1 MINLEEQLTN
11 FSRNSGSKQYDT
23 NVDGIITDLKKKH
36 NQEVI
41 NIQDQYKSL
50 LEQIKSKVRYLFFN

>member
-11 FSRNSGSKQYDT
+11 FSRNNGSKQYDT
-23 NVDGIITDLKKKH
+23 NMDFIISDLKKKH
-36 NQEVI
+36 NQEII

-50 LEQIKSKVRYLFFN
+50 LEQIKSKV